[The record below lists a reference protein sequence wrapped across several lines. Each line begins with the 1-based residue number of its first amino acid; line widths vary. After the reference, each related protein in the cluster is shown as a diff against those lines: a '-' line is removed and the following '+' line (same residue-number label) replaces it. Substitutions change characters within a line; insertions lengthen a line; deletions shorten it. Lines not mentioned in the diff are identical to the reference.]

1 MMTSGNVASRQFS
14 SASTINKKL
23 DKINAGI
30 ITSCIVGMSLSYYAY
45 IVETTKEKDHN
56 YMAMCDISEHVSC
69 TRAFMS
75 EYGKGFG
82 LIPKTSIFYLPN
94 SVYGLVFYGIV
105 FALNIFNNYGLAV
118 IVLILTALSNLSSIY
133 LAWVLWVLNDICVV
147 CISTY
152 IVNFILV
159 ILSYNKLLH
168 IRRQISATAGRQ
180 TSSSG
185 HKTTHKKKRH

>member
-75 EYGKGFG
+75 E
-82 LIPKTSIFYLPN
+82 
-94 SVYGLVFYGIV
+94 
-105 FALNIFNNYGLAV
+105 
-118 IVLILTALSNLSSIY
+118 
-133 LAWVLWVLNDICVV
+133 
-147 CISTY
+147 
-152 IVNFILV
+152 
-159 ILSYNKLLH
+159 
-168 IRRQISATAGRQ
+168 
-180 TSSSG
+180 
-185 HKTTHKKKRH
+185 